1 MTPLS
6 LTRRADCGAL
16 GCSGD
21 FVSDASVVQVRIA
34 REIVGRRCELAFEC
48 FGPTFGSNRLAQ
60 AQAVCRFSH
69 VKTVRYLRA
78 SDSTSGIFLSSL
90 RKSPLI
96 TPASARTQ

>member
-21 FVSDASVVQVRIA
+21 FVSDAFVVQVRIA

-48 FGPTFGSNRLAQ
+48 FG
-60 AQAVCRFSH
+60 
-69 VKTVRYLRA
+69 YLRV
-78 SDSTSGIFLSSL
+78 
-90 RKSPLI
+90 
-96 TPASARTQ
+96 